1 MSTKRKAPGK
11 LAAPVVKSSAK
22 VPTKNTIDETRAS
35 IAGTDALQGSQVEI
49 VEISSSATSDD
60 DDDEDISDAE
70 MEEAAAAAAAAA
82 AAEQV
87 NGSSSS
93 SSSGGRSNQE
103 TAAARINGKKH
114 TKNVEDEA
122 EEESDNEETSP
133 SFGELL
139 RGNDAIDVPA
149 LLQQSASGNMTTQPA
164 RTAMV
169 LDSHQSIKTVLTQAL
184 KTDDTELL
192 ESCLHITDLPTVTN
206 TLERIDSSLAG
217 NLLNKIAARLH
228 RRPGRAATLMGWVQW
243 ILTVHGG
250 ALASQPKV
258 VQSLN
263 GLQKVL
269 AERAKGLD
277 SLLALKGKL
286 DVLERQ
292 LELRRKMQHI
302 SGLLRDG
309 EGSDDN
315 EDDDVIWVEGETDS
329 ISRKDVYGSAR
340 PRAQTRNTGADD
352 GEDEDDLHLV
362 NVIGDSEDDSEDD
375 SDVREEDDSDAAEE
389 SLDENEVDHDD
400 VDESMGED
408 EESDVEAAP
417 PSKMQKV
424 SRAFSERK

>member
-1 MSTKRKAPGK
+1 M
-11 LAAPVVKSSAK
+11 
-22 VPTKNTIDETRAS
+22 PTKNTIDETRAS
-35 IAGTDALQGSQVEI
+35 ISGTDALQGSQVDVI
-49 VEISSSATSDD
+49 EISSSASSDD

-70 MEEAAAAAAAAA
+70 MEA

-93 SSSGGRSNQE
+93 KQSNQE
-103 TAAARINGKKH
+103 PAAARINGKH

-139 RGNDAIDVPA
+139 RGSDAIDVPA
-149 LLQQSASGNMTTQPA
+149 LLQQSASGNTATQPA
-164 RTAMV
+164 RTATV
-169 LDSHQSIKTVLTQAL
+169 LDSHQSLKTVLTQAL
-184 KTDDTELL
+184 NTDDTELL
-192 ESCLHITDLPTVTN
+192 ESCLHTTDLPTVTN
-206 TLERIDSSLAG
+206 TIERIDSVLAG
-217 NLLNKIAARLH
+217 NLLSKIAARLH
-228 RRPGRAATLMGWVQW
+228 RRPGRAGTLMAWVQW
-243 ILTVHGG
+243 ILILHGG

-258 VQSLN
+258 VHSLH

-292 LELRRKMQHI
+292 LELRRKMQRN
-302 SGLLRDG
+302 SGLLRRG
-309 EGSDDN
+309 QGPDDN
-315 EDDDVIWVEGETDS
+315 KDDDVIWVEGETDS

-362 NVIGDSEDDSEDD
+362 NGTADSEDDEEEEED
-375 SDVREEDDSDAAEE
+375 SDAREEDDSDAAEE
-389 SLDENEVDHDD
+389 SLDEDEVDHDD
-400 VDESMGED
+400 VDESMGEN
-408 EESDVEAAP
+408 EESDVDAAP

>member
-1 MSTKRKAPGK
+1 MSTKRKAPSK
-11 LAAPVVKSSAK
+11 LPAPVVKSSAK

-49 VEISSSATSDD
+49 VEISSSTASDDD

-70 MEEAAAAAAAAA
+70 ME

-93 SSSGGRSNQE
+93 GSSSSKRPNQE
-103 TAAARINGKKH
+103 TAAARISGKH

-164 RTAMV
+164 RTATL
-169 LDSHQSIKTVLTQAL
+169 LDSHQSLKTVLTQAL

-192 ESCLHITDLPTVTN
+192 ESCLHITDLPTMTN
-206 TLERIDSSLAG
+206 TIERIDSSLAG
-217 NLLNKIAARLH
+217 NLLSKIAARLH
-228 RRPGRAATLMGWVQW
+228 RRPGRAGTLMAWVQW
-243 ILTVHGG
+243 ILILHGG

-258 VQSLN
+258 VHSLN

-292 LELRRKMQHI
+292 LELRRKMQRT
-302 SGLLRDG
+302 SGLLRHG
-309 EGSDDN
+309 GGSDDN
-315 EDDDVIWVEGETDS
+315 KDDDVIWVEGETDS
-329 ISRKDVYGSAR
+329 ISRKDVCGSAR

-362 NVIGDSEDDSEDD
+362 NGKGDSEDDDDDDDED
-375 SDVREEDDSDAAEE
+375 SDAREEDDSDEAEE
-389 SLDENEVDHDD
+389 SLDENEVDHED